1 MIKIGNNSI
10 WTPDTTQVGH
20 AVFDADKAI
29 RDLIFGHGE
38 KGVLLKA
45 KPSTVFQNPEGTI
58 AGVLSATAGMLL
70 DLSGNNNHLIQSN
83 SGSQMRL
90 QVDSKGKHYLLTD
103 GIDDFMRSKNEINM
117 THTNSITTVC
127 KIRMTNNTK
136 LGYPWAFGD
145 YASSV
150 QAGTLHVR
158 APQAV
163 NTLVAGMISKGANA
177 QASSTATL
185 ASMEANAILSTVS
198 NTEISP
204 VKLYAN
210 GVLGWSNLVE
220 QGGGSYGNHIL
231 YVGRISGAR
240 DAFAGRIYGL
250 CIVDRNLTDAER
262 LAVEQWM
269 DA

>member
-1 MIKIGNNSI
+1 MIKIGNSSI

-45 KPSTVFQNPEGTI
+45 TPSTVFQNPEGTI

-103 GIDDFMRSKNEINM
+103 GVDDTMQSKTAIDM
-117 THTNSITTVC
+117 THTNAITTVM
-127 KIRMTNNTK
+127 KIRMIDNTK
-136 LGYPWAFGD
+136 LGYPVTFGD
-145 YASSV
+145 YAASSHNGV
-150 QAGTLHVR
+150 MHIR
-158 APQAV
+158 APQATGSLKIGFV
-163 NTLVAGMISKGANA
+163 SKGTSTASTDLPVQSLSTDA
-177 QASSTATL
+177 LVSAVSSTENIIKLKINGATTQ
-185 ASMEANAILSTVS
+185 SGGN
-198 NTEISP
+198 
-204 VKLYAN
+204 
-210 GVLGWSNLVE
+210 
-220 QGGGSYGNHIL
+220 QGGGMYGNYVLHI
-231 YVGRISGAR
+231 GRRHGLH
-240 DAFAGRIYGL
+240 DAFNGRIYGL